1 MGSVVS
7 REAVMFVVPGEPR
20 SKGRPRLGRN
30 GRTYTPAATRDA
42 EKEVEQ
48 AWRIATT
55 GPTGTR
61 MIRGRIGVEIG
72 FVCKHRRK
80 RDLDNMVKLVL
91 DALNGVAY
99 VDDEQIDLMTV
110 QRVWTSGD
118 PETRVMIWSL
128 GE

>member
-1 MGSVVS
+1 
-7 REAVMFVVPGEPR
+7 MFVVPGEPR
-20 SKGRPRLGRN
+20 SKGRPRFAKN
-30 GRTYTPAATRDA
+30 GRTYTPAATREA
-42 EKEVEQ
+42 EKEIEQ

-61 MIRGRIGVEIG
+61 MVHGRLGVEIG

-99 VDDEQIDLMTV
+99 VDDESIDLMTV
-110 QRVWTSGD
+110 QRMWTTGE
-118 PETRVMIWSL
+118 PETRVMIWRIS
-128 GE
+128 E